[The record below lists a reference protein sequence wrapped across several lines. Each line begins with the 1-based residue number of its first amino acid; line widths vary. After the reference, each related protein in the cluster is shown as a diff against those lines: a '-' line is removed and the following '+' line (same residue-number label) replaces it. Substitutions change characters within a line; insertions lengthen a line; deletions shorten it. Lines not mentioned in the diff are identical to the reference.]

1 MNKEQFNNLTI
12 LEQVEYINEELS
24 KGFSNT
30 KIANALGIER
40 TTFRKRFLKNNYKFD
55 SDKKAYLFQ
64 ETIKGDDKK
73 HEEKYEKEILK
84 LLKNDITRKNL
95 IELVNNYNKIEKII
109 DDYEK
114 KCEQKYERVI
124 EENLLLKLELEKDK
138 FVRTTI
144 KIHEDILKEF
154 NKYCNRNKNI
164 NKQNLYSIAIRKF
177 LDSENNKY

>member
-12 LEQVEYINEELS
+12 LEQVEYINGKLS
-24 KGFSNT
+24 EGFSNT
-30 KIANALGIER
+30 KIANDIGIER
-40 TTFRKRFLKNNYKFD
+40 TTFRKRFLKNNYIFD
-55 SDKKAYLFQ
+55 SNKNAYLFQ
-64 ETIKGDDKK
+64 KTIKDDAK
-73 HEEKYEKEILK
+73 KYENEILR

-95 IELVNNYNKIEKII
+95 IELVKNYNKIEKII

-114 KCEQKYERVI
+114 RCEQKYESII

-144 KIHEDILKEF
+144 KIHEDILQEF
-154 NKYCNRNKNI
+154 NKYCNKNKNI

-177 LDSENNKY
+177 LDDEKNKYYNK